1 MIKNVRFF
9 NIVCVGFLYA
19 SGLAVNVSQSKAL
32 VHYTFAALGGNTWA
46 QMTLGYR
53 YLSGINVSPGCEK
66 ALDFYRQVAD
76 KGKKF
81 VQFVRNCMFLNF
93 Y

>member
-1 MIKNVRFF
+1 M
-9 NIVCVGFLYA
+9 YA
-19 SGLAVNVSQSKAL
+19 SGLSVNVSQAKAL

-53 YLSGINVSPGCEK
+53 YLSGIAVSPGCEK

-76 KGKKF
+76 KGKK
-81 VQFVRNCMFLNF
+81 L